1 MVVYLLLF
9 LIRSVVVIIR
19 SIIHRKMHVRN
30 AMVLLI
36 KMELYVVEQINIF
49 HTRFLVFR
57 AVWTYVVIRKCTRLI
72 IVVIQLGIRNV
83 RCKDLCLL
91 YVVYHILLMVHV
103 KLVLLSVHYR
113 EVQLNLAQPPVQN
126 RPARKYAH

>member
-1 MVVYLLLF
+1 
-9 LIRSVVVIIR
+9 
-19 SIIHRKMHVRN
+19 MHVRN

-49 HTRFLVFR
+49 HTRFLVYR
-57 AVWTYVVIRKCTRLI
+57 VVWTYVVIRKCTRLI
-72 IVVIQLGIRNV
+72 IVVIPLGIRSV
-83 RCKDLCLL
+83 RCKDLYPL

-103 KLVLLSVHYR
+103 KLVLLSVHYK